1 MMTLFIEWLCKGQ
14 PEMNALAEKSVEAAL
29 KAEGITNQI
38 EVSLTVVDND
48 EIQTINHEQRGKD
61 VPTDVLSFPMIE
73 YDLYDSVESAIAAE
87 PMNPD
92 NGLIYLGDIVISW
105 DKVLEQKEAYG
116 HGINREFSFLIV
128 HSMLHLL
135 GYDHMNDDDE
145 KVMTQRQKVIMSDL
159 GIERWRTVT

>member
-1 MMTLFIEWLCKGQ
+1 MMILFIEWLCKGQ

-48 EIQTINHEQRGKD
+48 EIQIINHEQRGKD

-73 YDLYDSVESAIAAE
+73 YGLYDSVEAAIAAE
-87 PMNPD
+87 PVNPD

-159 GIERWRTVT
+159 GIER

>member
-1 MMTLFIEWLCKGQ
+1 MTLFIEWFYEEK

-29 KAEGITNQI
+29 KAEGITDQI
-38 EVSLTVVDND
+38 EVSLTIVDND
-48 EIQTINHEQRGKD
+48 EIQTINNEQRGKD

-73 YDLYDSVESAIAAE
+73 YGLYDSVEAAILAE
-87 PMNPD
+87 PKSPD

-116 HGINREFSFLIV
+116 HGTDREFSFLIV

-135 GYDHMNDDDE
+135 GYDHMTEEDE
-145 KVMTQRQKVIMSDL
+145 KVMTERQKVIMSDL
-159 GIERWRTVT
+159 GIER

>member
-159 GIERWRTVT
+159 GIER